1 MTLAPVTYSPD
12 SDTEL
17 VNKLRTLYTRARD
30 HRRQYYTSWERNYK
44 LVMNKQGTALSSN
57 WMPSPKDSEIYP
69 TLAAIVA
76 WMTDQDIV
84 IDTQAATD
92 PNTPY
97 YTFIQ
102 KLSQDI
108 SAVFKSTWHVEDYD
122 AQIKLGIW
130 DALMFGIG
138 IYKSVWDNSV
148 SDGYGNALLRRVDPW
163 SFYPDPS
170 ATSLSDA
177 EYFVESRKVSHDELE
192 RRFPDTYHLCLSGTG
207 SDNIDERPDFNSPD
221 STNTPMGTAN
231 LGSLMGGQQR
241 WGKSRHRE
249 DRNDGDQSIVLH
261 EFWIQENVTESE
273 PDGDSDD
280 KVKLAEKLIHTE
292 WRCICM
298 AGGYILF
305 NEKASDLWRYGI
317 HPYDRFVLDDL
328 GEFYGIA
335 LVDHIAHPQVYI
347 NRLLTALQQNAELV
361 GNPIFLEPTNSGL
374 ERVGIINR
382 PGQRLPI
389 SGAGAMQ
396 NKPDWLRPPEMPQ
409 FVMELVNFWITRIE
423 NTSGLSAIVRGQAP
437 GGRNAAN
444 VVSSIQEA
452 TFVRVRSA
460 KKNLEKTLEKA
471 STKLVDLMAENYT
484 DARIMVITGSTGE
497 QSALI
502 LRQRHFYGPTSDG
515 GSPLKY
521 VINLAAG
528 SDRPTSRRDRIAE
541 EERLFTLGAIDDQAL
556 LEAYGYRDIQ
566 SVLKRKYEKQAGGVG
581 SSPTTR
587 QRSSRA
593 KS

>member
-1 MTLAPVTYSPD
+1 MSLATYEPQTTTD
-12 SDTEL
+12 DEL
-17 VNKLRTLYTRARD
+17 VNKLRTLFQRARD
-30 HRRQYYTSWERNYK
+30 HRRQFYVNWERNYK
-44 LVMNKQGTALSSN
+44 LVTNKQGALTSS
-57 WMPSPKDSEIYP
+57 WMPSPRDSEIYP

-84 IDTQAATD
+84 IDTRAATD
-92 PNTPY
+92 PNSPY
-97 YTFIQ
+97 SGFIN

-108 SAVFKSTWHVEDYD
+108 SSVFKSTWHVEDYD

-163 SFYPDPS
+163 SFYPDPA
-170 ATSLSDA
+170 ATSLLDM
-177 EYFVESRKVSHDELE
+177 EYCCESRKVSYDELE
-192 RRFPDTYHLCLSGTG
+192 RRFPDTYHLCLSGG
-207 SDNIDERPDFNSPD
+207 SDNIDSRPDFNSPT
-221 STNTPMGTAN
+221 SSNTPMGTAN
-231 LGSLMGGQQR
+231 LGGLVGGQQR
-241 WGKSRHRE
+241 WSKSRHRE
-249 DRNDGDQSIVLH
+249 DVGDGDQSIVLH
-261 EFWIQENVTESE
+261 EFWVQENTTDNADEDDE
-273 PDGDSDD
+273 HPDLS
-280 KVKLAEKLIHTE
+280 EKLIHTE

-298 AGGYILF
+298 AGGNILF
-305 NEKASDLWRYGI
+305 NEKASDLWRYGV

-328 GEFYGIA
+328 GEFYGVA

-347 NRLLTALQQNAELV
+347 NRLLTALQQNAELI

-389 SGAGAMQ
+389 SGPAAMQ
-396 NKPDWLRPPEMPQ
+396 NRPDWLKPPEMPQ
-409 FVMELVNFWITRIE
+409 FVMELVQFWISRIE

-437 GGRNAAN
+437 GGRSAAN

-471 STKLVDLMAENYT
+471 STKIVDLMAENYT
-484 DARIMVITGSTGE
+484 DSRTMVITGSTGE
-497 QSALI
+497 QSTLV
-502 LRQRHFYGPTSDG
+502 LRQRHFYGPTSEG

-556 LEAYGYRDIQ
+556 LEAYGYRNTQ
-566 SVLKRKYEKQAGGVG
+566 EVLKRKYEKQAAGVG
-581 SSPTTR
+581 SSPSAR

-593 KS
+593 KT